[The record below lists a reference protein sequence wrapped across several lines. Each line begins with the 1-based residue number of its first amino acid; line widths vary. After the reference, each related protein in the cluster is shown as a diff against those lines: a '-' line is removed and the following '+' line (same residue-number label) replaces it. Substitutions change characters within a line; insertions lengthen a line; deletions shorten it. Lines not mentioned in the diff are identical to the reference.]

1 MRILV
6 TAGPTREYFDT
17 VRFISNPSSGKM
29 GCLIAEQAKKRHHD
43 VDLVLGPVAIQPPAG
58 VNVVSVTSAREMWDA
73 CVGVFEHCDAA
84 IFTAAVCDYRP
95 SRKMNHKL
103 QKRAQ
108 DRHITLLPTRDIAAS
123 LGKIK
128 QHRITIGFA
137 MEDHD
142 HHAHAEQKLRRKNCD
157 AIVLNGPENVGSD
170 DAHVEILS
178 SDGQW
183 TGPFSQSKRGVADR
197 IIRLVETLVLNS
209 V

>member
-6 TAGPTREYFDT
+6 TAGPTREFFDT

-29 GCLIAEQAKKRHHD
+29 GCLIAEEAAKSDHD
-43 VDLVLGPVAIQPPAG
+43 VQLVLGPVGIDPPDG
-58 VNVVSVTSAREMWDA
+58 VAVTHVVSARDMYDASATA
-73 CVGVFEHCDAA
+73 FETCDAA

-95 SRKMNHKL
+95 ARKLDHKL

-108 DRHITLLPTRDIAAS
+108 DRHITLVPTQDIAAS

-142 HHAHAEQKLRRKNCD
+142 HHAHAEQKLKRKNCD

-170 DAHVEILS
+170 DAVVEIHHA
-178 SDGQW
+178 DGSW
-183 TGPFSQSKRGVADR
+183 TGPFSGSKRAIAQRIVRMADM
-197 IIRLVETLVLNS
+197 LFAMNP
-209 V
+209 